1 MKQYIELGKRIL
13 AEGELR
19 HDRTG
24 VGTISVFGANMTF
37 DLRERF
43 PLVTVKETRWKT
55 AFLEMLFFI
64 SGSTNAKW
72 LNERGSKLWDAWAD
86 QNGNLG
92 PVYGFNWRRWGAK
105 SDNVPQ
111 PDPRLREGL
120 EATFCGVANGDDRR
134 GSMVGSVWANMISRC
149 YNAAD
154 PMYRSYGAKG
164 VHVCNRWLE
173 FSAFEEDAETLP
185 GWPDQRPSELGLQL
199 DKDINGDGFT
209 YSPESCAWVSRKDNS
224 DASKL
229 RWRYCVESLESR
241 ERFEFINAKQF
252 CKERGI
258 SFGSFSALW
267 NDPDA
272 VTRGGFRLISRT
284 PVRPE
289 VDQVRNLID
298 GLKNNPQGRRHLVS
312 AWNVADLND
321 MALPPCHWA
330 HQCYVSND
338 GHLDLKLFLRSS
350 DFALGLPFNIAG
362 YALLTHLYARAA
374 GLKARRLIVD
384 IGDAHIYSNHVEAM
398 AKVLNLPSL
407 AHDQRTNEL
416 SPCRLNVLTD
426 NTDIDGYKPDD
437 FDISN
442 YERHDHVPLSVAV

>member
-24 VGTISVFGANMTF
+24 VGTISVFGANMQF

-55 AFLEMLFFI
+55 AFLEMLWFLRGEDNT
-64 SGSTNAKW
+64 SW
-72 LNERGSKLWDAWAD
+72 LNDRGCKLWDAWA
-86 QNGNLG
+86 NPLGGLG
-92 PVYGFNWRRWGAK
+92 PIYGVQWRDWEVHGLDEF
-105 SDNVPQ
+105 DN
-111 PDPRLREGL
+111 
-120 EATFCGVANGDDRR
+120 
-134 GSMVGSVWANMISRC
+134 
-149 YNAAD
+149 
-154 PMYRSYGAKG
+154 
-164 VHVCNRWLE
+164 
-173 FSAFEEDAETLP
+173 
-185 GWPDQRPSELGLQL
+185 
-199 DKDINGDGFT
+199 
-209 YSPESCAWVSRKDNS
+209 
-224 DASKL
+224 
-229 RWRYCVESLESR
+229 
-241 ERFEFINAKQF
+241 
-252 CKERGI
+252 
-258 SFGSFSALW
+258 
-267 NDPDA
+267 
-272 VTRGGFRLISRT
+272 
-284 PVRPE
+284 
-289 VDQVRNLID
+289 VDQVRLIIN
-298 GLKNNPQGRRHLVS
+298 GLKNNPHGRRHLVS
-312 AWNVADLND
+312 AWNVADLNN

-374 GLKARRLIVD
+374 GLTARRLIVD

-416 SPCRLNVLTD
+416 SPCRLNFLTD
-426 NTDIDGYKPDD
+426 NTDIDGYKPGD